1 MNIRNELVK
10 KIIEGIQDKKGQK
23 IIVADLTEIED
34 TICNYFV
41 ICQGNSPSQVSVITD
56 SIWDSVH
63 KATGDKP
70 LAIDGFRNA
79 QWIAMDYSDVLVH
92 IFLPEVREF
101 YNIEL
106 SVSCQLVVAVSYL
119 LYLNIGHAASDE
131 KIDNS
136 RRKLVYEISVVRYRD
151 YRSVKALKCCLK
163 RLAGINI
170 KMVRRLVENE
180 KIHVGQYQL

>member
-23 IIVADLTEIED
+23 IVVADLTEIED

-63 KATGDKP
+63 KTVGDKP
-70 LAIDGFRNA
+70 LARDGFRNA

-101 YNIEL
+101 YNIENL
-106 SVSCQLVVAVSYL
+106 WADAKLTY
-119 LYLNIGHAASDE
+119 IPD
-131 KIDNS
+131 ID
-136 RRKLVYEISVVRYRD
+136 
-151 YRSVKALKCCLK
+151 
-163 RLAGINI
+163 
-170 KMVRRLVENE
+170 
-180 KIHVGQYQL
+180 